1 MSDGITTTMT
11 ARPKALRSTAKK
23 PRRRLSPSD
32 RRQQIIDAAIAYFA
46 EVGFDGG
53 TRELA
58 KRLGVTQ
65 PLIYRYFPSK
75 DDLIRQ
81 VYDDVYLSRWRSEW
95 ENLISDRSIPL
106 RDRLVAFYERYTE
119 VIFASEW
126 MRIYLFSGL
135 RGPGINQWWITF
147 VEEHILTKICEE
159 IRHAYGLPGV
169 QSVPIQAP
177 ELDLYWTFHGG
188 IFYYGMRRHVYKATP
203 RLELQ
208 PFIELSVDALLNGLP
223 DTVRRV
229 LDGRSE
235 PP

>member
-1 MSDGITTTMT
+1 MSDDATATMT
-11 ARPKALRSTAKK
+11 ARPKAPRTTARK

-32 RRQQIIDAAIAYFA
+32 RRRQIIDGAVAYFA

-81 VYDDVYLSRWRSEW
+81 VYDDVYLGRWRSEW
-95 ENLISDRSIPL
+95 ESLISDRSIPL

-119 VIFASEW
+119 VIFDSEW

-135 RGPGINQWWITF
+135 RGLGINQWWISF
-147 VEEHILTKICEE
+147 VEEHILSKVCEE
-159 IRHAYGLPGV
+159 IRHAYGLPDV
-169 QSVPIQAP
+169 RSVPIQAL
-177 ELDLYWTFHGG
+177 EIDLFWTFHGG

-203 RLELQ
+203 RLELRA
-208 PFIELSVDALLNGLP
+208 FIELSVDSLLNGLP
-223 DTVRRV
+223 ETVRRS
-229 LDGRSE
+229 LGGTGGS
-235 PP
+235 P

>member
-1 MSDGITTTMT
+1 MSDDATATMT
-11 ARPKALRSTAKK
+11 ARPKASRTTAKR

-32 RRQQIIDAAIAYFA
+32 RRRQIIDGAIAYFA

-81 VYDDVYLSRWRSEW
+81 VYDDVYLGRWRSEW
-95 ENLISDRSIPL
+95 ESLISDRSVPL

-126 MRIYLFSGL
+126 LRIYLFSGL
-135 RGPGINQWWITF
+135 RRPGINQWWISF
-147 VEEHILTKICEE
+147 VEEHILT
-159 IRHAYGLPGV
+159 
-169 QSVPIQAP
+169 
-177 ELDLYWTFHGG
+177 TFC
-188 IFYYGMRRHVYKATP
+188 
-203 RLELQ
+203 
-208 PFIELSVDALLNGLP
+208 
-223 DTVRRV
+223 
-229 LDGRSE
+229 
-235 PP
+235 